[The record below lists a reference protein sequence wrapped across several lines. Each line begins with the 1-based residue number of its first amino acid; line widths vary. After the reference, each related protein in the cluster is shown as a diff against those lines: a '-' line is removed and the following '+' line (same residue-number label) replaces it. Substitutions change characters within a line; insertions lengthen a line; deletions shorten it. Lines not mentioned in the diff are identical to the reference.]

1 MYQPPGA
8 FYQPAGAGFYDPG
21 SAGATM
27 FDASA
32 GAGVGYGAP
41 PGPGPFGAAP
51 GAGPSPYGIF
61 NPGAVGGPGGMDPNM
76 LYAAGSQLFAN
87 QAQHVINNYA
97 QDLSSK
103 GRSWIHHKIKYY
115 FAVDTAYVVK
125 KLLLLF
131 FPFTHKVRHAA
142 AYASCPII

>member
-1 MYQPPGA
+1 M
-8 FYQPAGAGFYDPG
+8 AGG
-21 SAGATM
+21 S
-27 FDASA
+27 
-32 GAGVGYGAP
+32 
-41 PGPGPFGAAP
+41 
-51 GAGPSPYGIF
+51 
-61 NPGAVGGPGGMDPNM
+61 GPGGMDPNM

-103 GRSWIHHKIKYY
+103 GRSWIHHKLKYY

-131 FPFTHKVRHAA
+131 FPFTHKVSHVADYCRLLLPLPHNVRERKEKEIV
-142 AYASCPII
+142 SVVVTVKMLSQEGK

>member
-1 MYQPPGA
+1 M
-8 FYQPAGAGFYDPG
+8 
-21 SAGATM
+21 
-27 FDASA
+27 
-32 GAGVGYGAP
+32 
-41 PGPGPFGAAP
+41 
-51 GAGPSPYGIF
+51 F
-61 NPGAVGGPGGMDPNM
+61 NPAGGPGGMDPNM

-103 GRSWIHHKIKYY
+103 SRSWIHHKLKYY

-131 FPFTHKVRHAA
+131 FPFTHKVSHLSSAPILE
-142 AYASCPII
+142 SCSS